1 MCACATGNKTC
12 QTKIFTAWKRVIA
25 LQLVC
30 HYRATATATTAVSVM
45 CFCRKEQP
53 GWVVVNIQKHQQS
66 LLSSKG
72 MGIFIHTWTKLLPE
86 SNKMR
91 LVQLKAIWSLYRLSL
106 FTAAERRPCK
116 LQHATSNHIR
126 SQHHPP
132 NRYEKE
138 RERERERERE
148 PFCRSL

>member
-1 MCACATGNKTC
+1 MSVCLCYRQQNMTDEDFHCLETSHCAPISVPLSRKE
-12 QTKIFTAWKRVIA
+12 
-25 LQLVC
+25 
-30 HYRATATATTAVSVM
+30 TATTAVSVM

-138 RERERERERE
+138 RERERERE